1 MTEVDMEHEK
11 KISIRE
17 MEDEELDHELSRTAK
32 KAQIRELKSRYGPGW
47 KQALSWIKSMKV
59 DKETARNL
67 HGDFSGL
74 REYGDPRPRRSSYE

>member
-1 MTEVDMEHEK
+1 MEPEEREHEK
-11 KISIRE
+11 RISISE
-17 MEDEELDHELSRTAK
+17 MEDEELDHELSKTAK

-74 REYGDPRPRRSSYE
+74 REYGDPRRMR